1 LAGSAVAAGSL
12 EAGQKIE
19 PVKMCKARKPIA
31 IATNSAYSLN
41 RTIEILRS
49 ERRSLSVIVNSF
61 QYGIAGLVLS
71 RAVNQVLIS
80 SKNTLRLQTP

>member
-1 LAGSAVAAGSL
+1 
-12 EAGQKIE
+12 
-19 PVKMCKARKPIA
+19 MTIA
-31 IATNSAYSLN
+31 INSANSLN
-41 RTIEILRS
+41 RTIEDLRS

-61 QYGIAGLVLS
+61 QYGIAGLVPS